1 MDKQGVQGLLPGE
14 GPLFLLTYD
23 YVESGVPQRCGF
35 ICHATDARHA
45 AESFWN
51 QHPGEWFHLVS
62 VTSGSIEWFWLE
74 KEGKFVT
81 VPGKEV
87 E

>member
-1 MDKQGVQGLLPGE
+1 
-14 GPLFLLTYD
+14 
-23 YVESGVPQRCGF
+23 VESGVTQRCGF

-62 VTSGSIEWFWLE
+62 VTSGSLEWFWLE

-81 VPGKEV
+81 VPVKEV